1 MEGEINNDGT
11 QLKDEP
17 QHIKQGA
24 VTLDILKTLDIPY
37 YILDKDSEDILKI
50 LKKAKDK
57 TIKKQSPVAL
67 VIRKGT
73 FDKFDVNKN
82 TKIQDYELSRE
93 EAIRC
98 LLNLIPEKSP
108 VVSTTGMISREVF
121 EFRKIKT

>member
-1 MEGEINNDGT
+1 MVGGEINNDGT

-37 YILDKDSEDILKI
+37 YSLDKDSEDILKI

-57 TIKKQSPVAL
+57 NKKQSPVAL

-73 FDKFDVNKN
+73 LDKFDVNKIQKY
-82 TKIQDYELSRE
+82 KIMSYL
-93 EAIRC
+93 
-98 LLNLIPEKSP
+98 EKKQLD
-108 VVSTTGMISREVF
+108 VC
-121 EFRKIKT
+121 